1 MAYNWDEI
9 GITEITNF
17 YLYGDIVVPEDKTND
32 SIIRKIPERDENG
45 KFLKDENNKDITHGA
60 TITIDMASFIETGPG
75 RFALGSKSPLVE
87 AFFTTDDSNLL
98 WMEVDKTYSKAE
110 VIANLGLDAN

>member
-45 KFLKDENNKDITHGA
+45 KFLKDENNKDITHGCQ
-60 TITIDMASFIETGPG
+60 S
-75 RFALGSKSPLVE
+75 
-87 AFFTTDDSNLL
+87 AFKIFHFQSVLFSG
-98 WMEVDKTYSKAE
+98 MK
-110 VIANLGLDAN
+110 